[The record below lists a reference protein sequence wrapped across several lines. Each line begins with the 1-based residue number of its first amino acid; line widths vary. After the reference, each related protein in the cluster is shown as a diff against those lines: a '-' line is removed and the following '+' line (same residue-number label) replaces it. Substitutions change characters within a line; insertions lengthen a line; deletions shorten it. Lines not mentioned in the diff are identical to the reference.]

1 MDTDRAHPRWSP
13 DGSELAYI
21 SVPGG
26 VQEVVAVPAS
36 GETPR
41 QITST
46 SQLVEAYP
54 AWAR

>member
-36 GETPR
+36 GGTPR

-46 SQLVEAYP
+46 SQLVEEYP
-54 AWAR
+54 AWAQ